1 MQIEI
6 GEQTK
11 AAILEGGQLMLKQAM
26 RGKWIFNAQI
36 TYPNGEGVVGNISTS
51 EEGALE
57 NLEGALKHQAP
68 NDQAHLIR
76 AVRTG

>member
-1 MQIEI
+1 MRTINTNKNMQIEI
-6 GEQTK
+6 GELTK
-11 AAILEGGQLMLKQAM
+11 TAIREGGQLLLKQAM

-57 NLEGALKHQAP
+57 NLEGMLKNQS
-68 NDQAHLIR
+68 I
-76 AVRTG
+76 